1 MSKRRL
7 ARENCLQS
15 LYVTDIGA
23 YCSDSAPAGF
33 QMTDFALDGKTF
45 NFYKELFSATV
56 SSLEKI
62 DSIIRS
68 TSTNWDLARMSATD
82 RSILRMAVCEMM
94 ILRDAPAPVIIDEAI
109 ELAKKYSTE
118 NSGKFVNGVLDSVA
132 KNNNLIKGSSEI
144 SRPDPHISA
153 GIGGESF
160 TAHAGSAKARPVKT
174 AHRRRSAANP
184 QSRTAPEARDR
195 PVSLEVPSQRP
206 LAHKTANPVAG
217 KTRRKSRP
225 PGGPK
230 ADFDTGSENNP
241 VK

>member
-23 YCSDSAPAGF
+23 YGSDSVLASF
-33 QMTDFALDGKTF
+33 QMTDFAADEKTF
-45 NFYKELFSATV
+45 AFYKELFSATV
-56 SSLEKI
+56 SNLEKI

-68 TSTNWDLARMSATD
+68 TSTNWDLTRMSSTD

-94 ILRDAPAPVIIDEAI
+94 VLADAPAPVVIDEAI

-132 KNNNLIKGSSEI
+132 KNNNLLK
-144 SRPDPHISA
+144 
-153 GIGGESF
+153 
-160 TAHAGSAKARPVKT
+160 
-174 AHRRRSAANP
+174 
-184 QSRTAPEARDR
+184 
-195 PVSLEVPSQRP
+195 
-206 LAHKTANPVAG
+206 
-217 KTRRKSRP
+217 
-225 PGGPK
+225 
-230 ADFDTGSENNP
+230 NP